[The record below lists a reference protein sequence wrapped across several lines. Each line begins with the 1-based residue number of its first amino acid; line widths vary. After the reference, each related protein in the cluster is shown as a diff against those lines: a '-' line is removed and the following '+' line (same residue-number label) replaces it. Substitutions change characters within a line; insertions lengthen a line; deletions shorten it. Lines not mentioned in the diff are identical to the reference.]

1 MSSFGRTK
9 KLRLNSRS
17 LTARAVA
24 RRLPRRTN
32 DFVSPL
38 TYRFGWKVQNESR
51 AWVMNQIPAWLEI
64 TTSVATTVGVLA
76 ARSTDNPTI
85 CVRFSANESAA
96 VRR

>member
-1 MSSFGRTK
+1 VSSFGRTK

-24 RRLPRRTN
+24 RRSASNKR
-32 DFVSPL
+32 FVGPL
-38 TYRFGWKVQNESR
+38 TYRFGWQVQNESR

-85 CVRFSANESAA
+85 CVRFSANESAP